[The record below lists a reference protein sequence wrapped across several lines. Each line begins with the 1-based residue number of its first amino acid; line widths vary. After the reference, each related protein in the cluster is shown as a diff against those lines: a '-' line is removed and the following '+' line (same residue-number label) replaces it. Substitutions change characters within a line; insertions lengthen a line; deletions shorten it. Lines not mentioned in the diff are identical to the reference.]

1 LPETLPFRPQQLQV
15 PAPDGAARAEGF
27 AAGYAAGAR
36 EAARRASDAAR
47 ARAATAAV
55 VDERRAAEH
64 ARLVAALDAAA
75 DAVRAAHAPVLAAV
89 DEQLHA
95 AALELARAVLGV
107 ELAEGDHAARA
118 ALARVLGVP
127 HLPARLTVRLHP
139 DDVAALVA
147 AGTALPDGVD
157 LAGDASL
164 ARGDAV
170 AQYADGV
177 LDARLAAALARAEAA
192 LRGEVDA

>member
-1 LPETLPFRPQQLQV
+1 
-15 PAPDGAARAEGF
+15 
-27 AAGYAAGAR
+27 
-36 EAARRASDAAR
+36 
-47 ARAATAAV
+47 
-55 VDERRAAEH
+55 
-64 ARLVAALDAAA
+64 
-75 DAVRAAHAPVLAAV
+75 
-89 DEQLHA
+89 
-95 AALELARAVLGV
+95 
-107 ELAEGDHAARA
+107 
-118 ALARVLGVP
+118 
-127 HLPARLTVRLHP
+127 VRLHP

-177 LDARLAAALARAEAA
+177 LDARLAAAFARAEAA